1 MDGSGSIIFNNCK
14 NTGTITSEIGNS
26 LKERSFTSQA
36 AGFIN
41 ICNTIVETIE
51 FNNCNLEGNIV
62 INQKGDIKFKTANYY
77 IGAFHADPKVKDG
90 YQTIGDVKKQIN
102 VSINNCEYSK
112 VKYIIN
118 VDYAKEVWL
127 ADGNEYVNAKT
138 ASNSKATING
148 SFFN

>member
-1 MDGSGSIIFNNCK
+1 MSSNVLSSGLILNN
-14 NTGTITSEIGNS
+14 
-26 LKERSFTSQA
+26 FFA

-51 FNNCNLEGNIV
+51 FNNCTLEGNIV

-90 YQTIGDVKKQIN
+90 YQKIGNDKKQIN